1 MKNKKFLTSV
11 IVFIISFIIFFL
23 IFSNWDLIKALISGG

>member
-11 IVFIISFIIFFL
+11 IIFVISFIIFF
-23 IFSNWDLIKALISGG
+23 FFFFNWDLIKALISGG